1 MEVKGTI
8 KVINATKVVSEK
20 FSSREFVVET
30 EEQYPQLISMQ
41 VTNAKCP
48 VLDGYAVGDKVTASI
63 NLRGRKWTNK
73 EGVDR
78 YFNTIECWKIS
89 KDGATAPVP
98 SVAPAN
104 ETANNEEDL
113 PF

>member
-8 KVINATKVVSEK
+8 RVINATKVVSEK

-48 VLDGYAVGDKVTASI
+48 LLDGYAVGDKVTASI

-73 EGVDR
+73 EGVDV
-78 YFNTIECWKIS
+78 YFNTIECWKIN
-89 KDGATAPVP
+89 KDGATAPAP
-98 SVAPAN
+98 APAN
-104 ETANNEEDL
+104 DNKEDL

>member
-1 MEVKGTI
+1 MELKGTI
-8 KVINATKVVSEK
+8 RVINATKVVSEK

-41 VTNAKCP
+41 VTNTKCP
-48 VLDGYAVGDKVTASI
+48 VLDGYAVGEKVTASI

-73 EGVDR
+73 DGVDV
-78 YFNTIECWKIS
+78 YFNTIECWKIN
-89 KDGATAPVP
+89 KEGATAPAPTVP
-98 SVAPAN
+98 PAN
-104 ETANNEEDL
+104 DNEDV